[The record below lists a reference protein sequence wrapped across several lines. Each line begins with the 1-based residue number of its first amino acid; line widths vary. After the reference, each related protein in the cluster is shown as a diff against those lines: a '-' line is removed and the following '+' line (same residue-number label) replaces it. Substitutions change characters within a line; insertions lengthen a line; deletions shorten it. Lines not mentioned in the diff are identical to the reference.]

1 MGVGKMRLITVPER
15 GQEASRELGTA
26 DHIISIQAL
35 VLVMVDSEALA
46 TCQVLLLLLTDSFNS
61 HNNLASEGLSE
72 VLKTW
77 TMKHEEGK
85 YFAQGYMASRAGPG
99 PRRFSS
105 RGHASAS
112 GFPLLLPSL

>member
-46 TCQVLLLLLTDSFNS
+46 TCQVLL
-61 HNNLASEGLSE
+61 
-72 VLKTW
+72 
-77 TMKHEEGK
+77 
-85 YFAQGYMASRAGPG
+85 
-99 PRRFSS
+99 
-105 RGHASAS
+105 
-112 GFPLLLPSL
+112 